1 MRRLE
6 RRLRLAT
13 GLIVACFIIGHFLN
27 HSLGVVSID
36 AMDRVRAV
44 LAAWWRSA
52 PGTVILYGALLTHFA
67 LALVSLYRRTTLR
80 MPFWEAGQL
89 VLGLLIP
96 PLLIGHVVGSR
107 FAWYLL
113 GHNVDYE
120 RVIGVLWSDPWTAIR
135 QSILLLIVWGHFCI
149 GIHYWLRIQRWYP
162 AAQPLIFAAALLVPA
177 MALAGFAA
185 AGNELWPVGE
195 RVGGMQKYNVDLANQ
210 TADERARL
218 TALREGLELGFWS
231 LLGATLLARWLRTR
245 LGGTYQLRHSS
256 GRVITAPIGRSILE
270 ALRDEGVP
278 HASVCGGRA
287 RCTTCRVRISEG
299 LAKLPAPE
307 RHEALALARVDAP
320 PNVRLA
326 CQTRPRHDVT
336 VVPLLPPDVNAVT
349 ARRTGGARERER
361 PIVSMFV
368 DLRGSTRIAESRL
381 PYDVVF
387 IMNQFFAE
395 MYEALRMTNGYYAQF
410 RGDGLLA
417 LYGLETDLP
426 EACRQGL
433 RGAAGMER
441 RVEQL
446 SKRRARRPVGGGA
459 KIQRPVEHLSKSL
472 AADLAEPL
480 RIGIGAHAGV
490 AIVGTMGPPEA
501 PIYSAIGD
509 NVNIAARF
517 EGMTKAYGCVM
528 VVSAQTL
535 AEAGLEPHGATLH
548 RVRVRGRTERLD
560 VYAVNDPRDLFNSV
574 PGT

>member
-13 GLIVACFIIGHFLN
+13 GLVVACFIVGHFLN

-36 AMDRVRAV
+36 AMDRLRTV

-52 PGTVILYGALLTHFA
+52 PGTVLLYGSLVTHFF

-80 MPFWEAGQL
+80 MPVWEAAQL
-89 VLGLLIP
+89 ALGLMVLP
-96 PLLIGHVVGSR
+96 MLIGHIVGSR
-107 FAWYLL
+107 FAWLLL
-113 GHNVDYE
+113 GHNVNYE
-120 RVIGVLWSDPWTAIR
+120 RIVGVLWSDPWSALR
-135 QSILLLIVWGHFCI
+135 QSLLLLVVWTHFCL
-149 GIHYWLRIQRWYP
+149 GLHYWLRIQRWYP
-162 AAQPLIFAAALLVPA
+162 AAQPLVFAAALLVPTI
-177 MALAGFAA
+177 ALAGFAA
-185 AGNELWPVGE
+185 AGNELWPAVE
-195 RVGGMQKYNVDLANQ
+195 RAGGIQSYNQDLAAMSPAQ
-210 TADERARL
+210 RGQLAAWRA
-218 TALREGLELGFWS
+218 GLELGFWS
-231 LLGATLLARWLRTR
+231 LLAATLLARWLRTR
-245 LGGTYQLRHSS
+245 LGGTYRLRHSS

-270 ALRDEGVP
+270 ALRDQGVP

-287 RCTTCRVRISEG
+287 RCTTCRIRVSEG
-299 LAKLPAPE
+299 LSMLPPPAP
-307 RHEALALARVDAP
+307 HEAQALARVDAP

-326 CQTRPRHDVT
+326 CQTRPRHDVSI
-336 VVPLLPPDVNAVT
+336 VPLLPPGVDAAA
-349 ARRTGGARERER
+349 ARRPTVGRERER

-395 MYEALRMTNGYYAQF
+395 MYEALRATNGYYAQF

-417 LYGLETDLP
+417 LYGLDTDLP
-426 EACRQGL
+426 EACRQAM
-433 RGAAGMER
+433 RGAADMQR
-441 RVEQL
+441 RVERL
-446 SKRRARRPVGGGA
+446 S
-459 KIQRPVEHLSKSL
+459 QSL

-480 RIGIGAHAGV
+480 RIGIGAHAGL

-517 EGMTKAYGCVM
+517 EGMTKAYTCVM
-528 VVSAQTL
+528 VVSAETL
-535 AEAGLEPHGATLH
+535 RQAGLEPQGATLH
-548 RVRVRGRTERLD
+548 RVRVRGRSERLD
-560 VYAVNDPRDLFNSV
+560 VYAVNDPRELFKSI

>member
-1 MRRLE
+1 MRRIE

-13 GLIVACFIIGHFLN
+13 GLIIACFIVGHFLN

-80 MPFWEAGQL
+80 MPFWEAAQL
-89 VLGLLIP
+89 LLGLLIP

-113 GHNVDYE
+113 GHNVNYE
-120 RVIGVLWSDPWTAIR
+120 RVIGLLWSDPWTAIR
-135 QSILLLIVWGHFCI
+135 QSILLVIVWGHFCI

-162 AAQPLIFAAALLVPA
+162 AAQPLVFAAALLVPA
-177 MALAGFAA
+177 LALAGFAA
-185 AGNELWPVGE
+185 AGNELWPAIE
-195 RVGGMQKYNVDLANQ
+195 RVGGMQKYNVDLANTTPAQ
-210 TADERARL
+210 RAL
-218 TALREGLELGFWS
+218 LVEWREGLELAFWS
-231 LLGATLLARWLRTR
+231 LLAATLLARWLRTR
-245 LGGTYQLRHSS
+245 LGGTYQLKHSS
-256 GRVITAPIGRSILE
+256 GQVITAPIGRSILE
-270 ALRDEGVP
+270 ALRDAGVP

-287 RCTTCRVRISEG
+287 RCTTCRVRISDG
-299 LAKLPAPE
+299 LAALPAAD
-307 RHEALALARVDAP
+307 RNEALALARVDAP

-326 CQTRPRHDVT
+326 CQTHPRNDVT
-336 VVPLLPPDVNAVT
+336 VIPLLPPDVNAAP
-349 ARRTGGARERER
+349 ARRPGAARERER

-417 LYGLETDLP
+417 LYGLESDLP
-426 EACRQGL
+426 EACRQAM
-433 RGAAGMER
+433 RGAAEMQR
-441 RVEQL
+441 RVDVL
-446 SKRRARRPVGGGA
+446 SRN
-459 KIQRPVEHLSKSL
+459 L

-480 RIGIGAHAGV
+480 KIGIGAHAGL

-517 EGMTKAYGCVM
+517 EGMTKAYTCGM
-528 VVSAQTL
+528 VVSAETL
-535 AEAGLEPHGATLH
+535 RHAGLEPRGA
-548 RVRVRGRTERLD
+548 
-560 VYAVNDPRDLFNSV
+560 A
-574 PGT
+574 